1 MSSGEQASTIAAV
14 QTYTKPSSES
24 GVVMIPEQSDF
35 STDEIDPG
43 YFPFVS
49 DGYVS
54 LAGSEKKVSVKILR
68 DPGSL
73 DSFILSCVTFLS

>member
-1 MSSGEQASTIAAV
+1 MQLLLCR
-14 QTYTKPSSES
+14 YTPNPQLEC
-24 GVVMIPEQSDF
+24 GVVTIPEQSDF

-54 LAGSEKKVSVKILR
+54 LVGSEKKVSVKISRREIQGPWIPL
-68 DPGSL
+68 
-73 DSFILSCVTFLS
+73 F